1 MMVPF
6 GRNKYVP
13 LLPSYRLYVLYT
25 MATITKLFS
34 VVASPPPPHFSP
46 TTDCLCYHAHYNL
59 AIFSGHLPPP
69 LPHFYLT
76 TD

>member
-34 VVASPPPPHFSP
+34 VVASPF
-46 TTDCLCYHAHYNL
+46 
-59 AIFSGHLPPP
+59 LPNYRLSVLPCP
-69 LPHFYLT
+69 L
-76 TD
+76 